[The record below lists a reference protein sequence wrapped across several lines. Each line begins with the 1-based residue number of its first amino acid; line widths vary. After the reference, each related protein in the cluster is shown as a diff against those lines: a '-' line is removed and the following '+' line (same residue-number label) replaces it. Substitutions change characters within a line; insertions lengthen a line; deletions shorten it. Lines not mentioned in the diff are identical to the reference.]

1 MVGGGGWSGE
11 VKPEEEKIWR
21 KQEVYYK
28 LLITKK
34 IKNNRVIFPFLF
46 FFFLRWGKAGLDVVG
61 GSSVK
66 RKELAP

>member
-1 MVGGGGWSGE
+1 M
-11 VKPEEEKIWR
+11 EKTRSLLQIA
-21 KQEVYYK
+21 YY
-28 LLITKK
+28 KK

-66 RKELAP
+66 RNELAP